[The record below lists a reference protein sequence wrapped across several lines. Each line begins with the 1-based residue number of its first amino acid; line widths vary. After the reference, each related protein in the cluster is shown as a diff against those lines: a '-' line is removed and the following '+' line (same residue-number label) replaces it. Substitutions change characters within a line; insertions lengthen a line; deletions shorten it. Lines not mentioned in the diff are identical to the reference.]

1 MKTMI
6 KSFSLFALACLV
18 LLSGCKKEEYSF
30 GDLKTPSGL
39 VLTTAIQ
46 GATTA
51 APTGDGSGN
60 VSITLAAA
68 DVISFKVDFG
78 DGESE
83 IVSPGTHVHK
93 YSMPGTYD
101 YTITVNAI
109 GTGGTIST
117 LTKKIKVMT
126 LFDIPSDIMSNLT
139 GGTSKIWI
147 VDKDA
152 PSHFGVGPGPTQGAN
167 ETFWP
172 SWYSAPEIGGLRTA
186 AEYDDE
192 LTFTKAGANSISMVL
207 DNKGQTFIVPDY
219 KAYYGL
225 SAGELQ
231 NFDATGTKVLAFS
244 AATSNTTSA
253 ISTRIQFTVP
263 GHGLLSW
270 GLGTK
275 TYEIMEITSST
286 MSVRSI
292 GADGNAWYQKFKVK

>member
-1 MKTMI
+1 MKNI
-6 KSFSLFALACLV
+6 ANQFKLFAFVALLMLA
-18 LLSGCKKEEYSF
+18 GCKKEEYSF
-30 GDLKTPSGL
+30 GELKTPSEL

-46 GATTA
+46 GATTE

-60 VSITLAAA
+60 VSITLAAS

-78 DGESE
+78 DGETK
-83 IVSPGTHVHK
+83 IVSPGTIVHK
-93 YSMPGTYD
+93 YGLPGTYE

-109 GTGGTIST
+109 GTGGTTST
-117 LTKKIKVMT
+117 LTKKVKVFT
-126 LFDIPSDIMSNLT
+126 LFDIPVDIMTILT
-139 GGTSKIWI
+139 GGSSKIWI

-152 PSHFGVGPGPTQGAN
+152 PSHFGVGPGPSSGAN

-192 LTFTKAGANSISMVL
+192 LTFTKAGPNSISMVL

-225 SAGELQ
+225 SVGELQ
-231 NFDATGTKVLAFS
+231 NFDASGTKVLAFS
-244 AATSNTTSA
+244 DATSNTTSA
-253 ISTRIQFTVP
+253 ISTRIQFMVP

-286 MSVRSI
+286 MSIRSI
-292 GADGNAWYQKFKVK
+292 GVDGNAWYQKFKVK

>member
-1 MKTMI
+1 MI
-6 KSFSLFALACLV
+6 NQISLFAFVSLLFLA
-18 LLSGCKKEEYSF
+18 GCKKEEYSF
-30 GDLKTPSGL
+30 GDLKTPSEL

-46 GATTA
+46 GATNA

-60 VSITLAAA
+60 VSITLAAS

-78 DGESE
+78 DGQSK
-83 IVSPGTHVHK
+83 ILSPGTYVHK
-93 YSMPGTYD
+93 YSLPGTYD
-101 YTITVNAI
+101 YTITANAI
-109 GTGGTIST
+109 GTGGAMST
-117 LTKKIKVMT
+117 LTKKIKVLT
-126 LFDIPSDIMSNLT
+126 LFDIPVDIMTNLT
-139 GGTSKIWI
+139 GGSAKIWI

-152 PSHFGVGPGPTQGAN
+152 PDHFGIGAGPTQGAN

-172 SWYSAPEIGGLRTA
+172 NWYAAGPNSRTP

-192 LTFTKAGANSISMVL
+192 ITFTKAGANSISMVL

-219 KAYYGL
+219 KAYYGF

-231 NFDATGTKVLAFS
+231 NFDTSGSKVLAFS
-244 AATSNTTSA
+244 NATSNTTSA
-253 ISTRIQFTVP
+253 ISTRIQFIVP

-292 GADGNAWYQKFKVK
+292 GVDGNAWYQKFKVK

>member
-1 MKTMI
+1 MKHI
-6 KSFSLFALACLV
+6 VNKISLFAFIGLLFLA
-18 LLSGCKKEEYSF
+18 GCKKQEYSF

-46 GATTA
+46 GATNA

-78 DGESE
+78 DGESK
-83 IVSPGTHVHK
+83 IVSPGTTVHK
-93 YSMPGTYD
+93 YSMPGTFD

-117 LTKKIKVMT
+117 LTKKIKVLT
-126 LFDIPSDIMSNLT
+126 LFDIPANIMTNLT
-139 GGTSKIWI
+139 GGASKIWI

-192 LTFTKAGANSISMVL
+192 ISFTKAGANSISMVL

-292 GADGNAWYQKFKVK
+292 GVDGNAWYQKFKVK

>member
-1 MKTMI
+1 MKNI
-6 KSFSLFALACLV
+6 VNQFKLFAFVALLMLA
-18 LLSGCKKEEYSF
+18 GCKKEEYSF

-46 GATTA
+46 GATNA

-68 DVISFKVDFG
+68 DVISFKIDFG
-78 DGESE
+78 DGESK
-83 IVSPGTHVHK
+83 IVSPGTHLHK

-126 LFDIPSDIMSNLT
+126 LFDIPADIMSNLT

-152 PSHFGVGPGPTQGAN
+152 PSHFGVGPGPSSGAN

-172 SWYSAPEIGGLRTA
+172 SWYAAGPNGRTP

-192 LTFTKAGANSISMVL
+192 ITLTKAGANSISMVL

-244 AATSNTTSA
+244 AATSNTTST

-292 GADGNAWYQKFKVK
+292 GVDGNAWYQKFKVK

>member
-1 MKTMI
+1 MKTMM
-6 KSFSLFALACLV
+6 KSFSLFAMACLV

-30 GDLKTPSGL
+30 GDLETPSEL
-39 VLTTAIQ
+39 ILTTAIQ
-46 GATTA
+46 GATNA

-60 VSITLAAA
+60 VSITLAAS

-78 DGESE
+78 DGQSK
-83 IVSPGTHVHK
+83 IVSPGTIVHK
-93 YSMPGTYD
+93 YGLPGTYE

-109 GTGGTIST
+109 GTGGTTST
-117 LTKKIKVMT
+117 LSKKVKVLT
-126 LFDIPSDIMSNLT
+126 LFDIPVDIMTNLT
-139 GGTSKIWI
+139 GGSSKIWV

-152 PSHFGVGPGPTQGAN
+152 PGHFGVGAGPSQGAN
-167 ETFWP
+167 ENFWP
-172 SWYSAPEIGGLRTA
+172 NWYSAGPNSRTP

-192 LTFTKAGANSISMVL
+192 LTFTKAGPNSISMVL

-225 SAGELQ
+225 SVGELQ
-231 NFDATGTKVLAFS
+231 NFDASGTKVLAFS
-244 AATSNTTSA
+244 DATSNTTSA
-253 ISTRIQFTVP
+253 ISTRIQFMVP

-286 MSVRSI
+286 MSIRSI
-292 GADGNAWYQKFKVK
+292 GVDGNAWYQKFKVK